1 MNRKMLALLTGFTA
15 VMLSIGLLL
24 PSVLEVAFSNQDGT
38 VSVEVEA
45 INYDS
50 GSASLM
56 DLLNLIN
63 SNAEISYQ
71 YVQEGYN
78 YNQKTAAEH
87 ASELMAGFLSRAGF
101 ENASAIWKSEKAA
114 IRSDAEAILIA
125 VPEFPTPWN
134 AIIWNVNISH
144 EGGFDTNLIFDD
156 TTGSLLAGDY
166 FLLGEEDTVQKSF
179 SSDDLIEK
187 LVNQCV
193 TSYVDGLSGL
203 EAADLISVEE
213 YDWEH
218 YWGFAV
224 IDSEKNRSDIT
235 LIIGADP
242 EGVPYLSIEPMG
254 MGYDIV
260 SSVSEP

>member
-1 MNRKMLALLTGFTA
+1 MNRKMIAMLIGFAA

-24 PSVLEVAFSNQDGT
+24 PSVLERAFSKQDGT
-38 VSVEVEA
+38 MSVEVEA

-50 GSASLM
+50 GSGTLL

-71 YVQEGYN
+71 HVQEGYN

-87 ASELMAGFLSRAGF
+87 AAELMAGFLSRAGF
-101 ENASAIWKSEKAA
+101 ENASAVWKSENTA
-114 IRSDAEAILIA
+114 IHSDAEAVLIA
-125 VPEFPTPWN
+125 VPEFPTPWT
-134 AIIWNVNISH
+134 AIIWNVNLSL
-144 EGGFDTNLIFDD
+144 GDGSDANVMFDD
-156 TTGSLLAGDY
+156 TSGSFLAGDC
-166 FLLGEEDTVQKSF
+166 LLLAEEDAVRKTF
-179 SSDDLIEK
+179 SSADLIEK
-187 LVNQCV
+187 LANQCV
-193 TSYVDGLSGL
+193 EAYADGLKGL
-203 EAADLISVEE
+203 DATDLISVEE

-235 LIIGADP
+235 LIIAADP
-242 EGVPYLSIEPMG
+242 EGVPHLSIEPMG

-260 SSVSEP
+260 SSVPEP

>member
-1 MNRKMLALLTGFTA
+1 MNRKMIAMLIGFAA

-24 PSVLEVAFSNQDGT
+24 PSVLERAFSKQDGT
-38 VSVEVEA
+38 MSVEVEA

-71 YVQEGYN
+71 HVQEGYH

-87 ASELMAGFLSRAGF
+87 AAELMAGFLSRAGF
-101 ENASAIWKSEKAA
+101 ENASAVWKSENTA
-114 IRSDAEAILIA
+114 IHSDAKAVLIA

-134 AIIWNVNISH
+134 AIIWDVNLSLGDGSDANVM
-144 EGGFDTNLIFDD
+144 FDD
-156 TTGSLLAGDY
+156 TSGSFLAGDC
-166 FLLGEEDTVQKSF
+166 FLLAEEDDVQKSF
-179 SSDDLIEK
+179 SSSDLIEK

-193 TSYVDGLSGL
+193 EAYVDGLDGL
-203 EAADLISVEE
+203 DATDLIRVEE
-213 YDWEH
+213 YAWEQ

-224 IDSEKNRSDIT
+224 IDSEKNRSDIM
-235 LIIGADP
+235 LIIDANP
-242 EGVPYLSIEPMG
+242 EGVPHLSIEPMG
-254 MGYDIV
+254 IGYDIMT
-260 SSVSEP
+260 SGSEP